1 MAKTEKEQDIKTLVK
16 KKFGR
21 KRKLESKVAIHY
33 KDNLEREYQRTTNA
47 YMKLLKD
54 TLTKYL
60 PLIKTT
66 LQEQNFDSTDG
77 IRKDANNLPSTI
89 RKIFKQMNTELE
101 RKTDRFLLSK
111 QLEKLAQQTQKLSI
125 REWKRVVSK
134 TLGVDLT
141 EDKFLGDFYKTA
153 LKEWTDLNVDLIKSI
168 PKNSLGDMED
178 IVLNGFKGGRTV
190 KTIMQDIQ
198 HTYGVSRSKARF
210 LARDQMA
217 KLNADIAQKQQTE
230 AGVEE
235 YIWSSSGDGRV
246 RDRHKE
252 LDGKK
257 FKWSEPP
264 IVDKKTGRRAHPG
277 QDYQCRCVALPVFD
291 IDTLDLPMSGQEN

>member
-1 MAKTEKEQDIKTLVK
+1 MAKQNEKQDIKVLVK

-21 KRKLESKVAIHY
+21 KKKLESKVAIHY

-47 YMKLLKD
+47 YMKLLNE
-54 TLTKYL
+54 TLNKYL

-66 LQEQNFDSTDG
+66 LQEANSDSQEG
-77 IRKDANNLPSTI
+77 IRKDANTLPATI
-89 RKIFKQMNTELE
+89 RKIFKEMNAELNEKTE
-101 RKTDRFLLSK
+101 KFLLSDK
-111 QLEKLAQQTQKLSI
+111 LERLTHLTRKLSI

-134 TLGVDLT
+134 TLGVDLR
-141 EDKFLGDFYKTA
+141 DDYFLGDYYKRA
-153 LKEWTDLNVDLIKSI
+153 LKKWTDLNVDLIKTI
-168 PKNSLGDMED
+168 PKDSLGDMED
-178 IVLNGFKGGRTV
+178 IVLKGYNSG
-190 KTIMQDIQ
+190 KTTKSIMQDIQ

-217 KLNADIAQKQQTE
+217 KLNANISQMQQTD
-230 AGVEE
+230 AGVTE

-291 IDTLDLPMSGQEN
+291 IDTLDLPMSQEN

>member
-1 MAKTEKEQDIKTLVK
+1 MKDKEQDIKSLLK

-21 KRKLESKVAIHY
+21 KHKLESKVAIHY
-33 KDNLEREYQRTTNA
+33 KENLEREYQRTTNA
-47 YMKLLKD
+47 YLKLLKD
-54 TLTKYL
+54 TLNKYL
-60 PLIKTT
+60 PLIKST
-66 LQEQNFDSTDG
+66 LLEANTDSQDG
-77 IRKDANNLPSTI
+77 IRKDADNLPSTI
-89 RKIFKQMNTELE
+89 RKIFKEMNVELE
-101 RKTDRFLLSK
+101 DKTERFLLRS
-111 QLEKLAQQTQKLSI
+111 QLERLANLTRKLTI

-134 TLGVDLT
+134 TLGIDLT
-141 EDKFLGDFYKTA
+141 DDKYLGDFYKRAT
-153 LKEWTDLNVDLIKSI
+153 KEWTKTNVDLIKSI

-178 IVLNGFKGGRTV
+178 IVLNGVKSGKTV
-190 KTIMQDIQ
+190 KSVMQDIQ
-198 HTYGVSRSKARF
+198 HTYGVSRNKARF
-210 LARDQMA
+210 LARDQMS
-217 KLNADIAQKQQTE
+217 KLNADIAQFQQTD

-257 FKWSEPP
+257 FKWSDPP
-264 IVDKKTGRRAHPG
+264 IVDKRTGRRAHPG

>member
-1 MAKTEKEQDIKTLVK
+1 MDRKEKNQDIKAIVK

-21 KRKLESKVAIHY
+21 KQKIESKVALHY
-33 KDNLEREYQRTTNA
+33 KENLEREYQRTTMA
-47 YMKLLKD
+47 YMELLES
-54 TLTKYL
+54 TLNKYL
-60 PLIKTT
+60 PVIKKT
-66 LQEQNFDSTDG
+66 LQEANFDGTGG
-77 IRKDANNLPSTI
+77 IRQDANNLPSVI
-89 RKIFKQMNTELE
+89 KDIFKRMNVELD
-101 RKTDRFLLSK
+101 RKTERFLLSSK
-111 QLEKLAQQTQKLSI
+111 LERLTHLTRKLTI

-141 EDKFLGDFYKTA
+141 EDYYLGDFYKTA
-153 LKEWTDLNVDLIKSI
+153 LKDWTDLNVDLIKSI

-178 IVLNGFKGGRTV
+178 IVINGFKGGKTV

-198 HTYGVSRSKARF
+198 HTYGVSRNKARF

-217 KLNADIAQKQQTE
+217 KLNSNIAQMQQTD
-230 AGVEE
+230 AGVKE

-291 IDTLDLPMSGQEN
+291 IDTLDLPMSQEN

>member
-1 MAKTEKEQDIKTLVK
+1 MKNTKKEQDIKSLVK

-21 KRKLESKVAIHY
+21 KHKLESRVVIQY
-33 KDNLEREYQRTTNA
+33 KENLEREYQRTTNA

-60 PLIKTT
+60 PLIKTELLEANT
-66 LQEQNFDSTDG
+66 DSQGD
-77 IRKDANNLPSTI
+77 IRKDANNLPSAI
-89 RKIFKQMNTELE
+89 RSIFKKMNVELE
-101 RKTDRFLLSK
+101 EKTDRFLLRS
-111 QLEKLAQQTQKLSI
+111 QLERLAHLTRKLTI

-134 TLGVDLT
+134 TLGIDLT
-141 EDKFLGDFYKTA
+141 DDKYLGEFYEKA
-153 LKEWTDLNVDLIKSI
+153 LKEWTELNVDLIKSI
-168 PKNSLGDMED
+168 PKNSLGEMED
-178 IVLNGFKGGRTV
+178 IVLEGV
-190 KTIMQDIQ
+190 KTGKTAKSVLQDIQ
-198 HTYGVSRSKARF
+198 HTYGVSRNKAKF

-217 KLNADIAQKQQTE
+217 KLNSNIAQMQQTN

-291 IDTLDLPMSGQEN
+291 IDTLELPMSGQDN